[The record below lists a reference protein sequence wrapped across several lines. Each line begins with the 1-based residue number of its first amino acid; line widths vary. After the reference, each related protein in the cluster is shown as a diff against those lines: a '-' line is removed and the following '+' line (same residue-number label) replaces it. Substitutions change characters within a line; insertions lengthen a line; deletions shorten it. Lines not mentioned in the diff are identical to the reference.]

1 MIDFISGFFSWGNS
15 ENKEIKNRPKRKK
28 LNKKVV
34 TEVKQEEE

>member
-15 ENKEIKNRPKRKK
+15 ENQEIKNIPKRKK
-28 LNKKVV
+28 LNKIVV